1 MAKINK
7 NDIYEGNVNEVGN
20 EDLIPVE
27 TDEATDDGMSTGGI
41 VVLTVLATTAV
52 IWVGS
57 KIKAKIDKHRANK
70 AAAAAA
76 DNNQYHTEPAPEEDF
91 EEA

>member
-7 NDIYEGNVNEVGN
+7 NEVYEGDVYEVEN

-41 VVLTVLATTAV
+41 VAITALV
-52 IWVGS
+52 TAGAILLGTW
-57 KIKAKIDKHRANK
+57 IKGKVDKHREKK
-70 AAAAAA
+70 AAAAAE
-76 DNNQYHTEPAPEEDF
+76 DNNQYHTEPAPDEDF